1 MADLL
6 FETDANQIPPGTR
19 SGMLEMRDGK
29 KLRYAVTQAASRP
42 PHGTVLLL
50 HGRNE
55 CVEKYFETIAD
66 LAGRGFTV
74 VCFDWRGQGGSS
86 RMIRDAMRGH
96 VNRFDD
102 YVSDLDEVFRDL
114 ILPDCPPPFYILAH
128 SAGSLVSLL
137 AAPVLANRVRRMV
150 LIAPLL
156 GLPGSPFSIG
166 CIRFATRSLSLIG
179 LGRRYAANS
188 RYQAGGRPFAGNPLT
203 SDPAR
208 YIRNAEIIRSQP
220 QLGLGGPTVRWV
232 SAALQAID
240 RVHEPDFIAGI
251 TIPTLI
257 IAAGADSVV
266 STPAIERFA
275 TRFRNG
281 TLLTIDGA
289 RHEILQEA
297 DFYREQLLAAFDA
310 FIPGSE
316 EPAMTTAIEPAE
328 NIQL

>member
-6 FETDANQIPPGTR
+6 FETDTNQIPVGTR

-29 KLRYAVTQAASRP
+29 KLRYAVTQAAGRP
-42 PHGTVLLL
+42 LQGTVLLL

-55 CVEKYFETIAD
+55 CIEKYFETIAD
-66 LAGRGFTV
+66 LAGRGFTT

-86 RMIRDAMRGH
+86 RMVRDAMRGH
-96 VNRFDD
+96 VDRFDD
-102 YVSDLDEVFRDL
+102 YVSDLDQLFRDL
-114 ILPDCPPPFYILAH
+114 VLPDCPPPFYILAH
-128 SAGSLVSLL
+128 SAGGLVSLL
-137 AAPVLANRVRRMV
+137 AAPMLANRVRRMV
-150 LIAPLL
+150 LVAPLL
-156 GLPGSPFSIG
+156 GLPRSPAAIR
-166 CIRFATRSLSLIG
+166 CIRFVTRTLSLVG
-179 LGRRYAANS
+179 LGRRYAVNG
-188 RYQAGGRPFAGNPLT
+188 RYQAGGRPFAGNLLT

-208 YIRNAEIIRSQP
+208 YMRNAEILRNQP

-232 SAALQAID
+232 SAALRAID
-240 RVHEPDFIAGI
+240 RVHDPDFIAGI

-257 IAAGADSVV
+257 VAAGADSVV

-281 TLLTIDGA
+281 VLLTIDGA

-310 FIPGSE
+310 FIPGSQ
-316 EPAMTTAIEPAE
+316 EPALTAAIEPAE
-328 NIQL
+328 SVQL

>member
-6 FETDANQIPPGTR
+6 FETDTNQIPAATR
-19 SGMLEMRDGK
+19 SGMLEMRDGR
-29 KLRYAVTQAASRP
+29 KLRYAVTQAAGRP
-42 PHGTVLLL
+42 LHGTVLLL

-55 CVEKYFETIAD
+55 CIEKYFETIAD
-66 LAGRGFTV
+66 LAGRGLTV

-96 VNRFDD
+96 VDRFDD
-102 YVSDLDEVFRDL
+102 YASDLDQVFRDL
-114 ILPDCPPPFYILAH
+114 VLPDCPPPFYILAH
-128 SAGSLVSLL
+128 SAGALVSLL

-150 LIAPLL
+150 LVAPLL
-156 GLPGSPFSIG
+156 GLPGSPFGIK
-166 CIRFATRSLSLIG
+166 CIRIATRSLSLIG
-179 LGRRYAANS
+179 MGRRYAANS
-188 RYQAGGRPFAGNPLT
+188 RYQVGGRPFAGNPLT

-208 YIRNAEIIRSQP
+208 YMRNIDIVRHQP

-232 SAALQAID
+232 SAALHAID
-240 RVHEPDFIAGI
+240 RVQHPDFIAGI
-251 TIPTLI
+251 SIPTLI

-275 TRFRNG
+275 TQLRNG
-281 TLLTIDGA
+281 ALLTIDGA

-310 FIPGSE
+310 FIPGSD
-316 EPAMTTAIEPAE
+316 EPENTTATEPAE
-328 NIQL
+328 SL